1 MYLHFPDATS
11 GGAIGASLM
20 DGLSSRLAT
29 RRGAENDTMRAGEEE
44 TNESETTVTVRRY
57 CEMND
62 I

>member
-1 MYLHFPDATS
+1 
-11 GGAIGASLM
+11 M
-20 DGLSSRLAT
+20 DYQVGLQQEE
-29 RRGAENDTMRAGEEE
+29 GAENDMMRAGEEE